1 MNAELLKQ
9 IALASLSLVYLI
21 ICYRLGARGKLSFRY
36 TTGWILL
43 FGVGLSSALLIPIVE
58 PTAEYLELS
67 PAAVVAGV
75 GLVLLL
81 AICVQLSVS
90 ISGLQEQ
97 VRILSEEVA
106 ILKVGSE
113 SAQDP
118 TDLVADDD

>member
-1 MNAELLKQ
+1 MDAELLKQ
-9 IALASLSLVYLI
+9 LASAGLSLIYVI
-21 ICYRLGARGKLSFRY
+21 VCYRLGTRGKLSFRY

-97 VRILSEEVA
+97 VRTLSEEIS
-106 ILKVGSE
+106 ILKVDGE
-113 SAQDP
+113 STMQQGNSA
-118 TDLVADDD
+118 VKDD

>member
-9 IALASLSLVYLI
+9 IALASLSFVYLI

-97 VRILSEEVA
+97 VRTLNEEVA

>member
-1 MNAELLKQ
+1 MDAELFKQ
-9 IALASLSLVYLI
+9 LVSAGLSFVYVI
-21 ICYRLGARGKLSFRY
+21 VCYRLGAKGKLSFRY

-97 VRILSEEVA
+97 VRALSEEIA
-106 ILKVGSE
+106 ILKVDGE
-113 SAQDP
+113 STEQQKNSA
-118 TDLVADDD
+118 VEDD